1 MLLPG
6 SLINSVSSYDQQ
18 DVSDIALFVCQAV
31 SSIMSHP
38 MTCWTVCEGHWFITL
53 PGSLI
58 NDLIPW
64 PTGCGWHCSGF
75 MSLPGS
81 LINHVSPWPTWVCEW
96 CWFIA
101 FNTRQSDQSCLVP
114 WPTGCKWHRQ
124 FHQSCLSLI
133 PLPAGSEWHCFIR
146 LPGSLINHISS
157 TANRVWV
164 ILLYLFARLSH
175 ELACLIPWPTAS
187 EWHCFI
193 CLCSLINHVTHSMWV
208 TLLYFFARQS
218 H

>member
-1 MLLPG
+1 M
-6 SLINSVSSYDQQ
+6 
-18 DVSDIALFVCQAV
+18 
-31 SSIMSHP
+31 
-38 MTCWTVCEGHWFITL
+38 
-53 PGSLI
+53 
-58 NDLIPW
+58 
-64 PTGCGWHCSGF
+64 
-75 MSLPGS
+75 
-81 LINHVSPWPTWVCEW
+81 CEW

-101 FNTRQSDQSCLVP
+101 FNTRQSHQSCLVP

-133 PLPAGSEWHCFIR
+133 PLPAGSEWHCFIC

-157 TANRVWV
+157 TANRMWV

-193 CLCSLINHVTHSMWV
+193 CLCSLINHVSSHEACEWKCIDFSLENITWYNHMMTHNKCVIQLLVIGLHYILHCMSNRKWV
-208 TLLYFFARQS
+208 EFDFICKAVHQISS
-218 H
+218 HDQ